1 MIVFAHVHDRAR
13 FLEAYARP
21 TAELIGRFGGEYLV
35 RAPTSLALENA
46 AELDG
51 AAAVVS
57 KWPDRASIERFWNSE
72 EYRALKAARQPL
84 ADAHV
89 LIVEDPS

>member
-35 RAPTSLALENA
+35 RAPASVALENA
-46 AELDG
+46 SQLNG

-72 EYRALKAARQPL
+72 DYRALKAKRQPL